1 MDFFETPNYLTN
13 RSYQNDEILIKAIV
27 EKSLPHTP
35 VTTQKYMKKR
45 QHQSLTFIGELASTS
60 TPTQKSEEPITSTP
74 NASTHNALI
83 YHPSRTIRNK
93 KLKRKLFEKEA
104 SLIEFGDN
112 IFQQHKNLVRIK
124 NEKKS
129 SEAICNHNRYNHH
142 HHHHH
147 HYKNVQAQHVH
158 CPCLQN
164 AYKLDKFYEIK
175 RLAHSSPKVNQKVKS
190 SNMEKRLKDLLY
202 TPNKLKHLIRK
213 QQQQIELKKLK
224 HYYRYKSEIST
235 PTNTPAKAGA
245 LQCTS
250 SKIYYL

>member
-1 MDFFETPNYLTN
+1 MDFFETPNYL
-13 RSYQNDEILIKAIV
+13 SKINDEHENILV
-27 EKSLPHTP
+27 EKSFPLTP
-35 VTTQKYMKKR
+35 VTTQKYRKQR

-60 TPTQKSEEPITSTP
+60 TPTQKSQEPITSTP
-74 NASTHNALI
+74 NASTHNPLI

-93 KLKRKLFEKEA
+93 KLKRKLFEKET
-104 SLIEFGDN
+104 SFIELGGNN
-112 IFQQHKNLVRIK
+112 IFKQHKNLFK
-124 NEKKS
+124 LKTDKKS
-129 SEAICNHNRYNHH
+129 SAMVCHQNRHH

-147 HYKNVQAQHVH
+147 HYNNMQQQHIH
-158 CPCLQN
+158 CPCLEN
-164 AYKLDKFYEIK
+164 AYKLDRFYEIK

-213 QQQQIELKKLK
+213 QQQQIEIKNLKN
-224 HYYRYKSEIST
+224 YYRYKSEIST
-235 PTNTPAKAGA
+235 PSNTPAKAGA